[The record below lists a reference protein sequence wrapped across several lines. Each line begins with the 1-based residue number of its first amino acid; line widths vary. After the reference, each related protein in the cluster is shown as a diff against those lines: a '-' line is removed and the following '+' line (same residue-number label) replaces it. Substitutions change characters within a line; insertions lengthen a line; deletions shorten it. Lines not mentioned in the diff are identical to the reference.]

1 MAKKTGQERR
11 NWIRAKRVMSIQYR
25 VFSSKRKNVNR
36 DWCLSTTYDMSFG
49 GVCFYTDQPLVVGD
63 ILDIDVVMS
72 GVLQI
77 FKGKAKVVRIEKKK
91 CAVFFLTAVELLKKK
106 KMEEK
111 GVVQKTTV
119 RKRHAKRI

>member
-1 MAKKTGQERR
+1 M
-11 NWIRAKRVMSIQYR
+11 
-25 VFSSKRKNVNR
+25 NR

-106 KMEEK
+106 KMKEK